1 MKPGP
6 GGAPGFGGACHI
18 WWKGQLLYFSRLL
31 ILNPLFEVSLELHSA
46 R

>member
-1 MKPGP
+1 MKPGSD
-6 GGAPGFGGACHI
+6 GAPGFGGAFHI

-31 ILNPLFEVSLELHSA
+31 TLNPLFEVFLELHSA